1 MALATLLVYAAFGAA
16 ALKRPISDFY
26 AGGHAVPAAA
36 NGMAIAAG
44 LVAVLAY
51 PALAGAVARDG
62 QGALLVLAGGAGGL
76 ALVAFLIAPSLCRF
90 GGYTIA
96 DFLAERYEV
105 AGVRPLAVAI
115 VWLCS
120 LPALAAAVLGLGLIG
135 ARFFALDLATSLGAA
150 AVMLVLCTVVGGL
163 RSASRAG
170 IAQYAVLLAASGAA
184 LGIALWRRGAGA
196 TRLEARALIDAV
208 SGLDLGHFL
217 APDRVNGAALTFC
230 LAAGIAALPH
240 IVMRSFVARSAAE
253 ARTSFLY
260 AVPLSLLPVIAAPT
274 YVALFS
280 HGQIAADDTPTL
292 VLVGLVA
299 TAAIAALLALGSGL
313 LLAMAN
319 AVSYD
324 LYFKSWDVTAP
335 ADRRLL
341 IARAAVLLV
350 AGLAAAA
357 AFFLPPHMTIVAAG
371 SSFSLAAS
379 GLLPALL
386 LGLWWKRAN
395 GQGALAGMIAGLA
408 VCLYY
413 LIVPRYF
420 PYAFYETSSFL
431 SSASEQQDAA
441 YYALQRIYYLSDP
454 ENRPA
459 VALLWDMNVRA
470 IANWWGVKPMF
481 GAVFGVPVGLIVA
494 IATSLS
500 TPAPTE
506 DVKSFVADLRKPE
519 PAA

>member
-1 MALATLLVYAAFGAA
+1 MALAALLVYVVFGAV

-26 AGGHAVPAAA
+26 AGGHAVQAAA
-36 NGMAIAAG
+36 NGMVIAAS

-51 PALAGAVARDG
+51 PALAGAVPDG
-62 QGALLVLAGGAGGL
+62 RGALFVLAGGAGGL
-76 ALVAFLIAPSLCRF
+76 ALVAFLIAPCLCRF

-96 DFLAERYEV
+96 DFLAERYGI
-105 AGVRPLAVAI
+105 AGVRPLAVAV

-120 LPALAAAVLGLGLIG
+120 LPALAAAVLGLGLIV
-135 ARFFALDLATSLGAA
+135 ARFFVLDLATGLGAA
-150 AVMLVLCTVVGGL
+150 AAMLVLCTVVGGL

-170 IAQYAVLLAASGAA
+170 VAQYAVLLAGSVAA
-184 LGIALWRRGAGA
+184 LGIVLWRQGAGA
-196 TRLEARALIDAV
+196 IPLEVRTLRDAA
-208 SGLDLGHFL
+208 SALDLGHFL
-217 APDRVNGAALTFC
+217 APDRVNAGALAFC
-230 LAAGIAALPH
+230 LASGIAALPH
-240 IVMRSFVARSAAE
+240 VVTRSFAARSAAE

-260 AVPLSLLPVIAAPT
+260 AVPLSLLPFIAAPA
-274 YVALFS
+274 YAALFA
-280 HGQIAADDTPTL
+280 GDPVAAEDMPTL
-292 VLVGLVA
+292 VLLGLVA
-299 TAAIAALLALGSGL
+299 TAATAALLALGSGL
-313 LLAMAN
+313 LLAMAG

-341 IARAAVLLV
+341 IARAAILLV

-379 GLLPALL
+379 ALLPALL

-420 PYAFYETSSFL
+420 PYAFYETSRFL

-494 IATSLS
+494 IATSLL
-500 TPAPTE
+500 TPAPSE

-519 PAA
+519 SAAA